1 MGEIKMH
8 TILWLQNLKGRE
20 LFEDLGVDVRIIL
33 ELILGKEGREV
44 WIGFIWLSI
53 GTSGVPLRTR

>member
-44 WIGFIWLSI
+44 WIGFIWLRV
-53 GTSGVPLRTR
+53 GTSGGLF